1 MAADEPA
8 MSASMAM
15 VKMAPTLILG
25 LLGLVL
31 IHAYKVF
38 IWGPKRRRS
47 KLWRQGIEGPPPSH
61 LLLGNIPDV
70 KKVRADEAQRAR
82 ESRKNGGLVKM
93 ASTLILGLLGLVLIH
108 AYRVFI
114 WGPRR
119 LRSKLR
125 RQGIEGPPPS
135 HLLLGNIPDV
145 KKIRADEAQRA
156 RESRKNGG
164 LSHAWPS
171 LLFPHLQKW
180 RTQYGPIFMYSAGHI
195 QFLSI
200 SDVEMVNELSTCT
213 SLSLG
218 KPSYFSK
225 DRGALLGQ
233 GILSSSGSTWAYQR
247 KIIAPELYLDKV
259 KGMVSL
265 MVDSANSLI
274 GFWESRIESGGG
286 TAEIRIDDDL
296 RSLSADIISR
306 ACFGSSYSRG
316 KEIFLKLRELQ
327 QVMSHGSIGVAGM
340 RYLPTKINRQIWKLD
355 KQIRSM
361 ILEVVKAR
369 TQASYEKD
377 LLQMILQGAN
387 NEGLPS
393 NISAE
398 QFIVDNCKNIYF
410 AGHETTALTVSWCLM
425 LLAAHPQWQ
434 ARVRA
439 EVLEIFGRGVLDSD
453 KLRGMKTLTMVIHET
468 LRLYPPAVFS
478 MKEALEDIKFKGL
491 LIPQGSNIQIPIHI
505 LHQLPEIWGTDAAEF
520 KPERFA
526 RGISGACKSVHAY
539 MPFGSGPR
547 ICAGQHFAQA
557 ELKVILS
564 LILAKLSFS
573 LSPSYDHSPAFRL
586 VVEPGDGVIL
596 DVRKV

>member
-1 MAADEPA
+1 MAVDEPA
-8 MSASMAM
+8 SSASMAM
-15 VKMAPTLILG
+15 VKMASTLILG
-25 LLGLVL
+25 MLGLVL
-31 IHAYKVF
+31 MRACRVF
-38 IWGPKRRRS
+38 VWGPRRLRS
-47 KLWRQGIEGPPPSH
+47 RLRGQGVGGPPPCH
-61 LLLGNIPDV
+61 LLLGNIPDI
-70 KKVRADEAQRAR
+70 KKIRAEEAQRAR
-82 ESRKNGGLVKM
+82 ECRKDGV
-93 ASTLILGLLGLVLIH
+93 
-108 AYRVFI
+108 
-114 WGPRR
+114 
-119 LRSKLR
+119 
-125 RQGIEGPPPS
+125 
-135 HLLLGNIPDV
+135 
-145 KKIRADEAQRA
+145 
-156 RESRKNGG
+156 

-200 SDVEMVNELSTCT
+200 SDVEMVKELTTYT
-213 SLSLG
+213 SLGLG
-218 KPSYFSK
+218 KPSYLSK

-274 GFWESRIESGGG
+274 GSWESRIESSGG

-306 ACFGSSYSRG
+306 ACFGSSYSQG

-327 QVMSHGSIGVAGM
+327 QVMSHGSVGVAGM
-340 RYLPTKINRQIWKLD
+340 RYLPTKINRQIWQLD
-355 KQIRSM
+355 KQIRST

-369 TQASYEKD
+369 TQASHEKD
-377 LLQMILQGAN
+377 LLQVILKGAN

-393 NISAE
+393 NISADK
-398 QFIVDNCKNIYF
+398 FIVDNCKNIYF
-410 AGHETTALTVSWCLM
+410 AGHETTAITASWCLM
-425 LLAAHPQWQ
+425 LLAAHPHWQ

-439 EVLEIFGRGVLDSD
+439 EVLEIFGGGILDSD
-453 KLRGMKTLTMVIHET
+453 KLRGMKTLTMVVHET

-478 MKEALEDIKFKGL
+478 IREALEDIKFKGL

-505 LHQLPEIWGTDAAEF
+505 MHQLPEIWGTDASEF

-526 RGISGACKSVHAY
+526 QGISGACKSVQAY
-539 MPFGSGPR
+539 MPFGMGPR
-547 ICAGQHFAQA
+547 TCAGQHFALA

-564 LILAKLSFS
+564 LILAEFSFS
-573 LSPSYDHSPAFRL
+573 LSPSYHHSPAFRL

-596 DVRKV
+596 HMRKV